1 MMGIFKVFGGFSD
14 GEADKVRKIIGKKM
28 LEDLPEQLDKFEKG
42 ARARGYSDDVIAK
55 LIEFI
60 KGNISYSFNMAHKHK
75 CAQSMAT

>member
-1 MMGIFKVFGGFSD
+1 MY
-14 GEADKVRKIIGKKM
+14 GKKM

-75 CAQSMAT
+75 VCAVYGNIDLENSQYAENPLEPYLLSV